1 MASREQQARSAR
13 GHSGGPSGGISGGWR
28 DRWAMWRAR
37 KAHVSAGLVSQPEPR
52 TIGLYTRGK
61 QMVAG
66 NFVSGAVVVES
77 SVGSI
82 WDVPFSDPLT
92 RLELHGFVWMDDLA
106 AYGDTK
112 AQERAQVWT
121 MDWVQRFGRGKGPG
135 WQPDFIGRRL
145 IRWINHMPM
154 LLQGLAPEQAS
165 ALTANLSAQL
175 HFLAKRWEYAAPGL
189 ARIEAL
195 TGMIIAGLVLEGM
208 GDHVEPALRGLG
220 AEVEAEVDMG
230 GGITSR
236 NPEELL
242 DIFTLL
248 TWASQALAEAGRMAA
263 PEHLAAI
270 ERIAPVLRALRHAD
284 GGLARFHGGGRGA
297 EGRLDAALANA
308 GVKPMASAGMAM
320 GFARLNGGRTTVI
333 LDAAPPPLAGLSAHA
348 STCAFEMTSG
358 RRPVVV
364 SCGSGVAFGTE
375 WRQAGRATA
384 SHSTLAIEG
393 FSSSRLGSNGEGAFV
408 ERAEVTTLRVVPG
421 ENGAGVHLGHNG
433 WSTTHGVSHIRDL
446 MLTQD
451 GRHLTGIDR
460 MAAIGTTEKRRFE
473 RLMAGGRGRGVK
485 FAIRFHIHPD
495 VETRLDMGGTAVS
508 LALKSGEIWVFRHDG
523 TAKLTLE
530 PTIYLEKTR
539 LRPRES
545 LQIVLSA
552 TALDFDTQLGWTL
565 AKAQDTPLAIRD
577 LEREDA
583 ASQI

>member
-1 MASREQQARSAR
+1 MASRADQTRF
-13 GHSGGPSGGISGGWR
+13 SGGGFAGAPGGWR
-28 DRWAMWRAR
+28 DRWALWRAR
-37 KAHVSAGLVSQPEPR
+37 KAHVASGLLSQPEPR
-52 TIGLYTRGK
+52 TIGLYSRGK
-61 QMVAG
+61 QMIAG
-66 NFVSGAVVVES
+66 NFVSGAMVVES
-77 SVGSI
+77 PDTSI
-82 WDVPFSDPLT
+82 WDVPFADPMA
-92 RLELHGFVWMDDLA
+92 RMEVHGFAWLDDLA
-106 AYGDTK
+106 AYGDTR

-121 MDWVQRFGRGKGPG
+121 EDWIQRFGRGRGPG
-135 WQPDFIGRRL
+135 WQPDMIGRRL
-145 IRWINHMPM
+145 IRWINHAPM
-154 LLQGLAPEQAS
+154 LLQGLTPDREA
-165 ALTANLSAQL
+165 ALIANLSAQL
-175 HFLAKRWEYAAPGL
+175 HFLAQRWQDAAAGL
-189 ARIEAL
+189 PRIEAL
-195 TGMIIAGLVLEGM
+195 TGILIPSLVLEGM
-208 GDHVEPALRGLG
+208 ASHIEPALRGLG
-220 AEVEAEVDMG
+220 HEVETEIDMG
-230 GGITSR
+230 GGISSR

-248 TWASQALAEAGRMAA
+248 TWAAQALAEAGRMAS

-308 GVKPMASAGMAM
+308 GVKPMPSAGMAM
-320 GFARLNGGRTTVI
+320 GFARLNGGRTTII
-333 LDAAPPPLAGLSAHA
+333 LDAAPPSQNGVMAHA
-348 STCAFEMTSG
+348 STCAFELTSG

-364 SCGSGVAFGTE
+364 SCGSGAAFGTE

-393 FSSSRLGSNGEGAFV
+393 FSSSRLGSSGEGAFV
-408 ERAEVTTLRVVPG
+408 ERADVTTLRVVPG

-446 MLTQD
+446 MLTND

-460 MAAIGTTEKRRFE
+460 LAAIGTTEKRRFE
-473 RLMAGGRGRGVK
+473 RLMAGSRARGIR
-485 FAIRFHIHPD
+485 FALRFHIHPD

-577 LEREDA
+577 LEREDP

>member
-1 MASREQQARSAR
+1 MASRADQAGFSKGISA
-13 GHSGGPSGGISGGWR
+13 SGFSGGWR

-37 KAHVSAGLVSQPEPR
+37 KAHVSTGFLSQPEPR
-52 TIGLYTRGK
+52 TIGLYARGK
-61 QMVAG
+61 QLVAG
-66 NFVSGAVVVES
+66 NFVSGAMVVES
-77 SVGSI
+77 PGASI
-82 WDVPFSDPLT
+82 WDVPFPDAAA
-92 RLELHGFVWMDDLA
+92 RVELHGFAWLDDLA
-106 AYGDTK
+106 AYGDTT
-112 AQERAQVWT
+112 AQDLAQAWT
-121 MDWVQRFGRGKGPG
+121 VDWITRFGRGRGPG

-145 IRWINHMPM
+145 IRWINHAPM
-154 LLQGLAPEQAS
+154 LMQELAPAQAVQLS
-165 ALTANLSAQL
+165 ASLSAQL
-175 HFLAKRWEYAAPGL
+175 HFLAQRWQDAAPGL
-189 ARIEAL
+189 PRIEAL
-195 TGMIIAGLVLEGM
+195 TGMITAGLVLEGM
-208 GDHVEPALRGLG
+208 ELHVEPALRGLG
-220 AEVEAEVDMG
+220 LEVEAEVDMA

-248 TWASQALAEAGRMAA
+248 TWAAQALAEAGRMAA

-308 GVKPMASAGMAM
+308 GVKPMPSAGMAM
-320 GFARLNGGRTTVI
+320 GFVRLNGGRTTII
-333 LDAAPPPLAGLSAHA
+333 LDAAPPARSGFSAHA

-358 RRPVVV
+358 RRPVIV
-364 SCGSGVAFGTE
+364 SCGSGLAFGTE

-393 FSSSRLGSNGEGAFV
+393 FSSSRLGSSGEGAFV

-433 WSTTHGVSHIRDL
+433 WSVTHGLSHIRDL
-446 MLTQD
+446 MLTTD

-473 RLMAGGRGRGVK
+473 RLMAGGRARGVK

-495 VETRLDMGGTAVS
+495 VETRLDMGGAAVS

-523 TAKLTLE
+523 VAKMTLE

-577 LEREDA
+577 LEREDP